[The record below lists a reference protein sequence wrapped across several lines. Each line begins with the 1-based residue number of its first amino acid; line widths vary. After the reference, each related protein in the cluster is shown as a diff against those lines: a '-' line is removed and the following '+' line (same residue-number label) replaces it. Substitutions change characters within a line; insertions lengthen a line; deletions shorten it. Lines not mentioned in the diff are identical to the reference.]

1 MFKYDKKQTVFEI
14 GGFKVGGQPGE
25 YPTVLGSSM
34 FYDKHK
40 VVQDAAKGVFDKEA
54 AEAQWNTQVML
65 SDMTCCGY
73 WNQVIAETEEAM
85 QKYIDWHLEVAP
97 GIAFLVDSS
106 VPAVRMFAA
115 KYVTEIGAADL
126 AVYNSVNASALDEE
140 WEMIGQS
147 DVNSAIVLAFNPVD
161 VSVKGRIEMLTIGGT
176 GQEKGL
182 LQSSEEAGIT
192 RPLLDV
198 ASLALGVGA
207 GPSIRS
213 MVGFKGV
220 LGLPTG
226 GGPHNIPDAWTWLRR
241 YRKTG
246 HELNRPVPEV
256 WEPCS
261 IGANMISGIV
271 GADYLLYGPID
282 LAPII
287 FPAMAMIDIIV
298 QESTSELGVEPQ
310 TEETA
315 MSKLA

>member
-1 MFKYDKKQTVFEI
+1 MFRYDKKQTVFEI
-14 GGFKVGGQPGE
+14 GGFHVGGQPGE
-25 YPTVLGSSM
+25 YPSVLASSM
-34 FYDKHK
+34 FYDRHK
-40 VVQDAAKGVFDKEA
+40 VVTDHVHGAFDKDA
-54 AEAQWNTQVML
+54 AEAQWNTQVEL
-65 SDMTCCGY
+65 SDLTGLGY

-85 QKYIDWHLEVAP
+85 QKYIDWHLEIAP

-115 KYVTEIGAADL
+115 KYSDEIGAGDL
-126 AVYNSVNASALDEE
+126 AVYNSVNASALPEE
-140 WEMIGQS
+140 WEAIKQT
-147 DVNSAIVLAFNPVD
+147 DVDSAIVLAFNPTD

-176 GQEKGL
+176 GQERGL

-198 ASLALGVGA
+198 ASLSLGA
-207 GPSIRS
+207 GAGQSIRS

-241 YRKTG
+241 YRKAG
-246 HELNRPVPEV
+246 HPEV

-261 IGANMISGIV
+261 IGANMICGIV

-282 LAPII
+282 LATII
-287 FPAMAMIDIIV
+287 FPAMAMIDIMV
-298 QESTSELGVEPQ
+298 EESTKELGVEPQ
-310 TEETA
+310 TEKTPL
-315 MSKLA
+315 MRLV

>member
-1 MFKYDKKQTVFEI
+1 MFRYDKKQTVFEI
-14 GGFKVGGQPGE
+14 GGFNVGGQPGE

-34 FYDKHK
+34 FYDKHT
-40 VVQDAAKGVFDKEA
+40 VVKDAKTGEIDKEA
-54 AEAQWNTQVML
+54 AEAQWNVQVEL
-65 SDMTCCGY
+65 SDMTGLGY

-85 QKYIDWHLEVAP
+85 KKYIDWHLDVAP

-106 VPAVRMFAA
+106 VPAVRMYAA
-115 KYVTEIGAADL
+115 KYTTEIGAAKL
-126 AVYNSVNASALDEE
+126 AVYNSVNASALPEE
-140 WEMIGQS
+140 WEAIGQS
-147 DVNSAIVLAFNPVD
+147 DVDAAIVLAFNPTD
-161 VSVKGRIEMLTIGGT
+161 VSVKGRIEMLTTGGT

-182 LQSSEEAGIT
+182 LTSSAEAGIT

-241 YRKTG
+241 FRKTG
-246 HELNRPVPEV
+246 HSLNRPVPEV

-261 IGANMISGIV
+261 IGANMICGIV

-282 LAPII
+282 YAPII
-287 FPAMAMIDIIV
+287 FPAMAMIDIINE
-298 QESTSELGVEPQ
+298 ESTRDLGVEPQ
-310 TEETA
+310 TENTPL
-315 MSKLA
+315 MRLV

>member
-1 MFKYDKKQTVFEI
+1 MFKFDKKQTVFEI
-14 GGFKVGGQPGE
+14 GGFHVGGQPGE

-40 VVQDAAKGVFDKEA
+40 VVSDAANGIFDKEA
-54 AEAQWNTQVML
+54 AEAQWNVQVEL
-65 SDMTCCGY
+65 SDMTSVGY
-73 WNQVIAETEEAM
+73 WNQVIAETEVAM

-106 VPAVRMFAA
+106 VPSVRMFAA
-115 KYVTEIGAADL
+115 KYVTEIGAANL

-140 WEMIGQS
+140 WVVIGES
-147 DVNSAIVLAFNPVD
+147 DVNSAIVLAFNPTD
-161 VSVKGRIEMLTIGGT
+161 VSVKGRIDMLTVGGV

-198 ASLALGVGA
+198 ASLSLGA
-207 GPSIRS
+207 GAGQSIRS

-315 MSKLA
+315 M